1 MAGPATVDAYL
12 AGLPSDRRAGIETL
26 RRTVNAAA
34 PDATETISYQ
44 MPALYRD
51 GRLLVSAS
59 GAVMAALGDELTP
72 YLAGKA
78 TVRFPANRP
87 IPADLVTRIVKVR
100 LAETG
105 AG

>member
-1 MAGPATVDAYL
+1 
-12 AGLPSDRRAGIETL
+12 
-26 RRTVNAAA
+26 
-34 PDATETISYQ
+34 
-44 MPALYRD
+44 
-51 GRLLVSAS
+51 
-59 GAVMAALGDELTP
+59 MAALGDELTP

-78 TVRFPANRP
+78 TVRFPASRP